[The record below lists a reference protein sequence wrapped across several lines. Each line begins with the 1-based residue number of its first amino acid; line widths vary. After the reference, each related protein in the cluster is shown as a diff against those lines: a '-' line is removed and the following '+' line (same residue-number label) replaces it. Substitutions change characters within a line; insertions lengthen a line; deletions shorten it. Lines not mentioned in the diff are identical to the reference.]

1 MRIYQP
7 AMGVGT
13 AYPEDSF
20 VVIDDFGAEAGR
32 GGVSARMLPRMYP
45 MRPLSVEM
53 SFQAEEP
60 ARDLLFGALSARA
73 ERLRAQEGSP
83 AARLFTRCALRDE
96 TRKAYFMRM
105 GFDDYDGVEL
115 YALDVEKNALERRI
129 YPPLG
134 TEIVQV
140 DLSTRPRRELFVSDL
155 AQAGAPE
162 HAPEW
167 LEDRMRGEVFLA
179 LAIYRERD
187 AASQLLITGN
197 RREAMLDIV
206 TTAPKWQGKGAATA
220 LVAEAVRLLSQQGVP
235 WLTARAE
242 RRNAAASRLFRR
254 CAFDWVRTE
263 ELLLGEDLG

>member
-45 MRPLSVEM
+45 QRPLSIEM

-73 ERLRAQEGSP
+73 ERLRAQEGAP
-83 AARLFTRCALRDE
+83 AARFFTRCALRDE
-96 TRKAYFMRM
+96 ARKAYFLRM

-115 YALDVEKNALERRI
+115 FALDVGKNAPDRRTF
-129 YPPLG
+129 PPLG
-134 TEIVQV
+134 TEIVRA
-140 DLSTRPRRELFVSDL
+140 DLSTRPRRELFVSYL
-155 AQAGAPE
+155 AAAGAPE

-179 LAIYRERD
+179 LAIYMGRD
-187 AASQLLITGN
+187 TVSQLLVTGD
-197 RREAMLDIV
+197 RREAVLDMV
-206 TTAPKWQGKGAATA
+206 HTAPKWRGKGAATA
-220 LVAEAVRLLSQQGVP
+220 LMAEACRLLNEQGVP
-235 WLTARAE
+235 WLIARAE

-254 CAFDWVRTE
+254 CAFDWIRTE